1 MTMIVDLSTH
11 SEKHVT
17 VAELAAYWRVSER
30 SVHYYVAKGALK
42 ASRVG
47 RLIRIRTEDAR
58 LFGRPRDITMGPI
71 ASDRDV

>member
-1 MTMIVDLSTH
+1 MTMIVDLATH
-11 SEKHVT
+11 GEKHVT

-30 SVHYYVAKGALK
+30 AVHYYVSKGSLP

-58 LFGRPRDITMGPI
+58 VFGRPDDIVSAPI
-71 ASDRDV
+71 ASSN